1 MEKNKFS
8 IKKITSNKKALS
20 IFSVL
25 VAFVIWLSVVI
36 NQTPSIERTISG
48 VPINIATTDTATG
61 ENVLQEISG
70 ALERTVSVRVK
81 GPAYI
86 VSNLSADDIVIT
98 PSLDIVTVP
107 GQYTLMLNATKKALN
122 GDYSILSVS
131 PSEIATKFDYVSE
144 GTYTAQIE
152 AAEIKLADEA
162 AASGLID
169 RGLRFN
175 NPSDAQIKILGPK
188 TETDKIKSVIAVVD
202 EDEKISKTTGYDAE
216 IVLLDEN
223 GEKLDN
229 SLYTLSAT
237 TVKVSKVIYKKKTV
251 SVVPTFTNA
260 PAGFAE
266 QVRWSLSDPQIAIM
280 GEPETIDAIEKIELP
295 SINLNDISVDNTSVE
310 MPLQL
315 SGGVESVDNTTSVTV
330 TFDMS
335 GFIQKSFT
343 VTRIVGE
350 NNPNNLSV
358 TLNSSIKNVKICG
371 PKSVINKLSSDDLCA
386 KIDVSDKTR
395 GEYILPV
402 TIVSSSGK
410 VLWQVGTYEASV
422 SIK

>member
-1 MEKNKFS
+1 MGKNKFS
-8 IKKITSNKKALS
+8 IKKLVNNKKALS
-20 IFSVL
+20 VFSIL

-48 VPINIATTDTATG
+48 IPINSGVGDSATS

-86 VSNLSADDIVIT
+86 VSNLNADDIVIT
-98 PSLDIVTVP
+98 PALDAVSVP
-107 GQYTLMLNATKKALN
+107 GQYTLILNATKTTLN

-152 AAEIKLADEA
+152 ADEIKLADDA
-162 AASGLID
+162 AAAGLID

-175 NPSDAQIKILGPK
+175 NPNDAQIKILGPK
-188 TETDKIKSVIAVVD
+188 TETDKIKSVMAVV
-202 EDEKISKTTGYDAE
+202 EENEKISKTTSYEAK
-216 IVLLDEN
+216 IVLLDQN
-223 GEKLDN
+223 GAKLDN

-237 TVKVSKVIYKKKTV
+237 TIKVSKVIYKKKTV
-251 SVVPTFTNA
+251 SVVPTFKNA
-260 PAGFAE
+260 PENFE
-266 QVRWSLSDPQIAIM
+266 SYVKWNLSDSRIEIM
-280 GEPETIDAIEKIELP
+280 GEPETIETIETIELP
-295 SINLNDISVDNTSVE
+295 PINLNDISVDNKSVE

-315 SGGVESVDNTTSVTV
+315 PGGIESVDNTTAVTV

-335 GFIQKSFT
+335 SFVQKSFT

-350 NNPNNLSV
+350 NNLNNLSV
-358 TLNSSIKNVKICG
+358 VLNSSIKNVKICG
-371 PKSVINKLSSDDLCA
+371 PRTIMNNLSSEDLYA
-386 KIDVSDKTR
+386 KIDVSEKTV

-402 TIVSSSGK
+402 TIVSQSGK
-410 VLWQVGTYEASV
+410 VLWQVGNYEASV
-422 SIK
+422 SVK